1 MLEFARWASS
11 DPWWTNSPPRS
22 SGGGGGAC
30 WGRYGPRRAGG
41 RRRRGG
47 ALVQVL
53 VGPRQVGKTT
63 AAAQIERRLGWPCV
77 TASADAAIPHP
88 PEWIQ
93 TQWRPGGH
101 ARAGGGGG
109 GVA

>member
-1 MLEFARWASS
+1 MGFE
-11 DPWWTNSPPRS
+11 RS
-22 SGGGGGAC
+22 LVDELA
-30 WGRYGPRRAGG
+30 AAFE
-41 RRRRGG
+41 RRGR

-88 PEWIQ
+88 PEWIE
-93 TQWRPGGH
+93 TQWRLGRM
-101 ARAGGGGG
+101 RATAGEGGGPP
-109 GVA
+109 GVGRSSEQSGRNQGP